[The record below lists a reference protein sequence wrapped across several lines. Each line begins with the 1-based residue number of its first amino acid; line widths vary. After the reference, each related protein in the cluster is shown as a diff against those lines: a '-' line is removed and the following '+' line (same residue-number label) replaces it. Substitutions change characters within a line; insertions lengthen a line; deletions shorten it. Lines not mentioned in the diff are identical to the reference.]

1 MPEFKI
7 QVIRTQIQTVEFCVE
22 AASKK
27 VLEDKLNNIDFGEI
41 DERFDEGEVVS
52 IDYEVEEIEKI
63 APADA
68 FSNFASEEL
77 KELID

>member
-1 MPEFKI
+1 MPEFKF
-7 QVIRTQIQTVEFCVE
+7 QVTRTQIQTVEFCVE

-27 VLEDKLNNIDFGEI
+27 SLEDKLNNIDFGEI

-52 IDYEVEEIEKI
+52 IDYDVEEIEKI
-63 APADA
+63 SPADA

>member
-1 MPEFKI
+1 MPNFKV
-7 QVIRTQIQTVEFCVE
+7 QVTRTQVQTVEFCLE
-22 AASKK
+22 ASNKK
-27 VLEDKLNNIDFGEI
+27 ALEDKLNEIDFGDI

-52 IDYEVEEIEKI
+52 IDYEVDEIEKI
-63 APADA
+63 SPSDA